1 MIVAGLGFRASATS
15 DGFAAMLAGHE
26 VTHLAVLAEKA
37 AHPGLI
43 AFAARAALPIVEI
56 ASVAGTPTLSCSPR
70 IKARFGT
77 GSLCEALAVSAGRNA
92 RLALPR
98 QVSQDGTITLAIAKG
113 EAP

>member
-1 MIVAGLGFRASATS
+1 MIIAGLGFRAQATAE
-15 DGFAAMLAGHE
+15 GFAEMLAPHE

-37 AHPGLI
+37 EHAGLT
-43 AFAARAALPIVEI
+43 AFAARAGLPVLRI
-56 ASVAGTPTLSCSPR
+56 ADVAGTPTPSCSPR

-77 GSLCEALAVSAGRNA
+77 GSLCEALALSAGRNA

-113 EAP
+113 GAP